1 MNKKS
6 LQYFLFA
13 IGLAGA
19 TQFSPLATMAQSS
32 VATNNAEP
40 DFLAPASASAV
51 AAAAQSQAAGSA
63 SQGSQGYTT
72 QTSGA
77 NEFHTQVLNPT
88 NQQTVGVGVSSTGQ
102 FTTGQSLGLK
112 PTGTATLAPVFGF

>member
-1 MNKKS
+1 MKKS
-6 LQYFLFA
+6 LQYFLVA
-13 IGLAGA
+13 IGLAAA
-19 TQFSPLATMAQSS
+19 TQFSTIASMAQSS
-32 VATNNAEP
+32 VATTNAEP

-63 SQGSQGYTT
+63 SQGVQRYTT

-88 NQQTVGVGVSSTGQ
+88 AQQTVGVGVNSAGQ
-102 FTTGQSLGLK
+102 FVTGHSLGLNR
-112 PTGTATLAPVFGF
+112 TGTATLAPIFGF